1 MNRER
6 EGLLLC
12 LLSAAGFAAMPIFAR
27 QAYATGIE
35 LTPLLALR
43 FVMAAAM
50 LWALVLLRRR
60 PLGSPRG
67 LVLGAALGFGGYAL
81 QAGLYFGAIQRID
94 VGLAS
99 LLLYAYPSL
108 VTLAAFALRRESP
121 TRRKLGALALASS
134 GVVLVLAGGG
144 TGSIDWLGVAM
155 ALACA
160 GFYTV
165 FILGSERASAK
176 TPAVPFAASVATSAA
191 VNFAIAAL
199 FTGGV
204 HASGEGVLWAAVIAV
219 VSTVIPIVLFTA
231 GLARVGAST
240 TAIASTVE
248 PALTVA
254 LAWIV
259 LGETLGPLQLAG
271 GALVLSAVVLLQ
283 LRPRATMLRWRTSS
297 RPAGWRTRVARSG
310 SPS

>member
-1 MNRER
+1 M
-6 EGLLLC
+6 
-12 LLSAAGFAAMPIFAR
+12 SAVGRRLRRDADLR
-27 QAYATGIE
+27 QARPTPRAST

-67 LVLGAALGFGGYAL
+67 ARPRRRARASAATPC
-81 QAGLYFGAIQRID
+81 RP
-94 VGLAS
+94 AS
-99 LLLYAYPSL
+99 TSARSSASTSGSRRCCSTPTPRSSP
-108 VTLAAFALRRESP
+108 LAAFALRRESP

-134 GVVLVLAGGG
+134 GVILVLAGGG
-144 TGSIDWLGVAM
+144 TGSIDPLGAAM
-155 ALACA
+155 ALGCA

-165 FILGSERASAK
+165 FILGSERASAER
-176 TPAVPFAASVATSAA
+176 PRRPVRRERRHRRRGRPSRSRP
-191 VNFAIAAL
+191 L

-204 HASGEGVLWAAVIAV
+204 HASGEGVFWAAVIAL

-240 TAIASTVE
+240 TAIASAVE

-254 LAWIV
+254 LAWLV

>member
-27 QAYATGIE
+27 QAFATGIE

-43 FVMAAAM
+43 FVIAAAM

-67 LVLGAALGFGGYAL
+67 LALGAALGFGGYAL

-99 LLLYAYPSL
+99 LLLYAYPSF

-134 GVVLVLAGGG
+134 GVILVLAGGG
-144 TGSIDWLGVAM
+144 TGSIDPLGRRWRSPAQ
-155 ALACA
+155 ASTPSSSSAPSAPRHTSPPCR
-160 GFYTV
+160 
-165 FILGSERASAK
+165 SRRASP
-176 TPAVPFAASVATSAA
+176 PA
-191 VNFAIAAL
+191 
-199 FTGGV
+199 
-204 HASGEGVLWAAVIAV
+204 
-219 VSTVIPIVLFTA
+219 
-231 GLARVGAST
+231 
-240 TAIASTVE
+240 
-248 PALTVA
+248 
-254 LAWIV
+254 
-259 LGETLGPLQLAG
+259 
-271 GALVLSAVVLLQ
+271 
-283 LRPRATMLRWRTSS
+283 PR
-297 RPAGWRTRVARSG
+297 
-310 SPS
+310 

>member
-67 LVLGAALGFGGYAL
+67 LALGAALGFGGYAL

-99 LLLYAYPSL
+99 LLLYAYPSF

-121 TRRKLGALALASS
+121 TRRKLGALGLASS
-134 GVVLVLAGGG
+134 GVILVLAGGG
-144 TGSIDWLGVAM
+144 TGSMDPLGAAM

-165 FILGSERASAK
+165 FILGSERASARV
-176 TPAVPFAASVATSAA
+176 PAVPFAASVATGAA
-191 VNFAIAAL
+191 VTFAIAAL

-204 HASGEGVLWAAVIAV
+204 HASGEGVAWAAVIAL

-240 TAIASTVE
+240 TAIASAVE

-254 LAWIV
+254 LAWLV

-297 RPAGWRTRVARSG
+297 RPAGWRTKVARSG

>member
-67 LVLGAALGFGGYAL
+67 LALGAVLGFGGYAL

-99 LLLYAYPSL
+99 LLLYAYPSF

-134 GVVLVLAGGG
+134 GVILVLAGGG
-144 TGSIDWLGVAM
+144 TGSIDPLGAAM

-165 FILGSERASAK
+165 FILGSERASAHV
-176 TPAVPFAASVATSAA
+176 PAVPFAASVATGAA
-191 VNFAIAAL
+191 VTFAIAAL

-204 HASGEGVLWAAVIAV
+204 HASGEGVAWAAVIAL

>member
-67 LVLGAALGFGGYAL
+67 LVLGATLGFGGYAL

-99 LLLYAYPSL
+99 LLLYAYPSF

-134 GVVLVLAGGG
+134 GVILVLAGGG
-144 TGSIDWLGVAM
+144 TGSIDPLGAAM

-165 FILGSERASAK
+165 FILGSERASARV
-176 TPAVPFAASVATSAA
+176 PAVPFAASVATGAA
-191 VNFAIAAL
+191 VTFAIAAL

-204 HASGEGVLWAAVIAV
+204 HASGEGVAWAAVIAL

-240 TAIASTVE
+240 TAIASAVE
-248 PALTVA
+248 PAMTVA
-254 LAWIV
+254 LAWLV

-283 LRPRATMLRWRTSS
+283 LRPHATMLRWRTSS

>member
-67 LVLGAALGFGGYAL
+67 VALGAALGFGGYAL

-99 LLLYAYPSL
+99 LLLYAYPSF
-108 VTLAAFALRRESP
+108 VTLAAFAPRRESP

-134 GVVLVLAGGG
+134 GVILVLAGGG
-144 TGSIDWLGVAM
+144 TGSIDPLGPAM

-176 TPAVPFAASVATSAA
+176 VPAVPFAASVATGAA
-191 VNFAIAAL
+191 VTFAIAAF

-204 HASGEGVLWAAVIAV
+204 QASGEGVMCAAVIAL

-240 TAIASTVE
+240 TAIASAVE

-259 LGETLGPLQLAG
+259 LGETLGPFQFAG
-271 GALVLSAVVLLQ
+271 GALVLCAVVMLQ
-283 LRPRATMLRWRTSS
+283 LTPAARS
-297 RPAGWRTRVARSG
+297 RVRLRTRARARPHRPSASS
-310 SPS
+310 SP

>member
-67 LVLGAALGFGGYAL
+67 LALGAALGFGGYAL

-99 LLLYAYPSL
+99 LLLYAYPSF

-134 GVVLVLAGGG
+134 GVILVLAGGG
-144 TGSIDWLGVAM
+144 TGSIDPLGAAM

-165 FILGSERASAK
+165 FILGSERASARV
-176 TPAVPFAASVATSAA
+176 PAAASACTSRE
-191 VNFAIAAL
+191 I
-199 FTGGV
+199 
-204 HASGEGVLWAAVIAV
+204 
-219 VSTVIPIVLFTA
+219 
-231 GLARVGAST
+231 
-240 TAIASTVE
+240 
-248 PALTVA
+248 
-254 LAWIV
+254 
-259 LGETLGPLQLAG
+259 
-271 GALVLSAVVLLQ
+271 
-283 LRPRATMLRWRTSS
+283 SS
-297 RPAGWRTRVARSG
+297 R
-310 SPS
+310 SPSGIFAP